1 MRHRAKRLIT
11 LSGKS
16 FTERNA
22 IMRNLLT
29 SFCLHKSLQ
38 TTQKKAKMLAPM
50 IEKLIN
56 VVNTKDE
63 LNAIRAVMQ
72 LVYTEAASRELFT
85 NIAPRFKERK
95 SGMTRITSIKYRA
108 GDSATLVKLELVDA

>member
-22 IMRNLLT
+22 IIRNLLT
-29 SFCLHKSLQ
+29 AFCIHKAIK
-38 TTQKKAKMLAPM
+38 TTKKKAKILAPI

-63 LNAIRAVMQ
+63 LNAIRTVMQ
-72 LVYTEAASRELFT
+72 NVYTETASRELFT
-85 NIAPRFKERK
+85 NIAPRFKDQK
-95 SGMTRITSIKYRA
+95 SGMTRITPIKYRI
-108 GDSATLVKLELVDA
+108 GDSATLVQIELI

>member
-1 MRHRAKRLIT
+1 
-11 LSGKS
+11 
-16 FTERNA
+16 
-22 IMRNLLT
+22 
-29 SFCLHKSLQ
+29 
-38 TTQKKAKMLAPM
+38 MLAPM